1 MVVNIVDV
9 GWATS
14 KSGCLPISEKGE
26 RRKEKGE
33 KRKEKGERRKE
44 KVERRKEI
52 GERRNGRKLAP
63 FYSAASP
70 QQKGTFSSRKNNW

>member
-1 MVVNIVDV
+1 L
-9 GWATS
+9 
-14 KSGCLPISEKGE
+14 KRLRRKRRRKEKRRKEKGE

-33 KRKEKGERRKE
+33 TERKH
-44 KVERRKEI
+44 
-52 GERRNGRKLAP
+52 AP